1 MGRITT
7 SVVEDAHSYTRSS
20 APWLLDAYKDAKG
33 ETTAGD
39 KFGWRL
45 FHYLSGGGMKTFGRT
60 IRQEEA
66 DLKRTRFL
74 LAAAVMGIIW
84 FCFWI

>member
-20 APWLLDAYKDAKG
+20 APWLLDAYQDAKG
-33 ETTAGD
+33 ETTTGD
-39 KFGWRL
+39 KFSWRL

-74 LAAAVMGIIW
+74 LAAAVIGVVW
-84 FCFWI
+84 LCFWI

>member
-20 APWLLDAYKDAKG
+20 APWLLDAYQGANCG
-33 ETTAGD
+33 AAAGG
-39 KFGWRL
+39 KHGWRL

-74 LAAAVMGIIW
+74 LAAAVAGVVW
-84 FCFWI
+84 LCFWI

>member
-1 MGRITT
+1 MGKIAT

-20 APWLLDAYKDAKG
+20 APWLIDAYQDAKG
-33 ETTAGD
+33 ETTTGD

-74 LAAAVMGIIW
+74 LAAAVVGVVW
-84 FCFWI
+84 LCFWI